1 MPDENLSEIVEP
13 VEQEQK
19 RQLPPAQFNLLT
31 GQAELIPIEVPE
43 PQETGTEVRIDEG
56 ICLVKSEDGSQLILS
71 GYGLFL
77 SKKSERLLV
86 RKGKDVIYQFPFF
99 RLREVVIGSKGISI
113 SSDILEELCLRGIRL
128 SFLDH
133 LGRPYAMITS
143 PMLSATVQARREQ
156 IVAFTDKRGLEFSK
170 AVVLG
175 KIKNQERL
183 LRYFGKYLKKE
194 AEERFKKI
202 EGIASQLRKLWQ
214 KVGEIGGASV
224 NEARG
229 TLMGIEGTAGRI
241 YWEGIKEIIGHKVEF
256 FGREHRGATDE
267 VNSLLNY
274 GYGILYSQVWGAVI
288 NAGLEPFAG
297 FLHVDRPG
305 KPSLV
310 LDLVEEFRQ
319 PLVDRTVIAHVNLG
333 INIGMK
339 GGLLDA
345 ETRRAI
351 GDRVIERLV
360 STESY
365 QGKQYQIRS
374 IIQMQARRLA
384 GFLRGEGEYK
394 AFSFKW

>member
-1 MPDENLSEIVEP
+1 MAEEVLKEESEPIEKSL
-13 VEQEQK
+13 Q
-19 RQLPPAQFNLLT
+19 PAQFNLLT
-31 GQAELIPIEVPE
+31 GAAELIPIEIPE
-43 PQETGTEVRIDEG
+43 PPETGREVRVDKG
-56 ICLVKSEDGSQLILS
+56 ISLVKSEDGSQLVLS
-71 GYGLFL
+71 GFGLFL

-99 RLREVVIGSKGISI
+99 RLHEVVVGSKGITL
-113 SSDILEELCLRGIRL
+113 SSDLLEELCLRGIRL

-133 LGRPYAMITS
+133 LGKPYAMITS
-143 PMLSATVQARREQ
+143 PMLTATVQARREQ
-156 IVAFTDKRGLEFSK
+156 ILAFADKRGLEFSK
-170 AVVLG
+170 VIVLG

-194 AEERFKKI
+194 AEERFNKI
-202 EGIASQLRKLWQ
+202 EGIASQLRSVWQ
-214 KVGEIGGASV
+214 RVPEVVGTSI
-224 NEARG
+224 NEARSI
-229 TLMGIEGTAGRI
+229 LMGMEGTAGRL
-241 YWEGIKEIIGHKVEF
+241 YWEGVKEIIGHKVEF
-256 FGREHRGATDE
+256 FGREHRGATDA

-319 PLVDRTVIAHVNLG
+319 PVVDRPVIAYVNLG
-333 INIGMK
+333 IAIGMK
-339 GGLLDA
+339 DGLLDG
-345 ETRRAI
+345 ETRKVI
-351 GDRVIERLV
+351 GDKVMERLL
-360 STESY
+360 SSESY

-374 IIQMQARRLA
+374 VVQMQARKL
-384 GFLRGEGEYK
+384 GSFLRGEGEYK

>member
-1 MPDENLSEIVEP
+1 MTTESPMEAVQEIHPTES
-13 VEQEQK
+13 
-19 RQLPPAQFNLLT
+19 LPPAQFNLLT
-31 GQAELIPIEVPE
+31 GQAELIPIEIPE
-43 PQETGTEVRIDEG
+43 PRDAGQEVRIDEG
-56 ICLVKSEDGSQLILS
+56 ISLVKSEDGSQLILS
-71 GYGLFL
+71 GFGLFL

-86 RKGKDVIYQFPFF
+86 RKGKDVIYQFPLF
-99 RLREVVIGSKGISI
+99 RLHEVVIGSRGITVST
-113 SSDILEELCLRGIRL
+113 DLLEEVCVRGIRL

-133 LGRPYAMITS
+133 LGKPYAMITS
-143 PMLSATVQARREQ
+143 PMLTATVHARREQ
-156 IVAFTDKRGLEFSK
+156 ILAFTDKRGLEFCK
-170 AVVLG
+170 AEVLG

-194 AEERFKKI
+194 APERFDRI
-202 EGIASQLRKLWQ
+202 DETASQLRKLWQ
-214 KVGEIGGASV
+214 KVPETQGASV

-241 YWEGIKEIIGHKVEF
+241 YWAGVKELIGHKVEF
-256 FGREHRGATDE
+256 FGREHRGATDA

-319 PLVDRTVIAHVNLG
+319 PLVDRTVIAYVNLG
-333 INIGMK
+333 IAVGMK
-339 GGLLDA
+339 DGLLDS
-345 ETRRAI
+345 ETRKGI
-351 GDRVIERLV
+351 GDKIMERLLT
-360 STESY
+360 TESY

-384 GFLRGEGEYK
+384 SYLRGEGEYK